1 MNKVQ
6 DLHRKWSREPAYRK
20 AYDDLDA
27 EFALARSLIEARLGA
42 GLTQVQLAERMG
54 TTQSVVARLE
64 CGRGNPSTRT
74 LESLARSTGTRLRI
88 SFVPVD
94 PFADASID
102 ELVDQLRKRLPIDR
116 LLKLADS
123 FSYRNG
129 EQTLHGRGADF
140 RKQGYLTLQ
149 QASEL
154 VKWKTARQWTNFR
167 KRNQSEDVK
176 RLTAT
181 AARCADERP
190 ESPEEAARILNELNA
205 VSYPTASAFLTALNP
220 KRFGI
225 LDVRTWRALHR
236 LTGRS
241 TFNRGRRTL
250 FKPEEFRHYTRLLRR
265 WSAREEGDL
274 SPRLIDKA
282 LWQYDR
288 EATVEQR
295 RRGGARSTTLADLS
309 PVSVGRVRKPLRTD
323 DDLLGEMLDDDRA

>member
-1 MNKVQ
+1 MSNVR
-6 DLHRKWSREPAYRK
+6 DLHRKWSRDPAYRE

-27 EFALARSLIEARLGA
+27 EFTLTRSLIEVRLAA
-42 GLTQVQLAERMG
+42 GLTQAQLAERME

-74 LESLARSTGTRLRI
+74 LEALARSTGTRLRI
-88 SFVPVD
+88 SFEPIER
-94 PFADASID
+94 FADASID
-102 ELVDQLRKRLPIDR
+102 ELVDQLRRRLPSGK
-116 LLKLADS
+116 LLQLAKN

-129 EQTLHGRGADF
+129 EQALDGRGADF

-154 VKWKTARQWTNFR
+154 VKWKTARQWNNFR
-167 KRNQSEDVK
+167 KKNRNEDVK
-176 RLTAT
+176 RLTRA

-190 ESPEEAARILNELNA
+190 EFPDEAAGILNELNA
-205 VSYPTASAFLTALNP
+205 VSYPTASAFLTALSP

-236 LTGRS
+236 LTGSS
-241 TFNRGRRTL
+241 TFDRGRRTL
-250 FKPEEFRHYTRLLRR
+250 FKPEEFRRYTLLLRR
-265 WSAREEGDL
+265 WSACEQAV

-288 EATVEQR
+288 EAMEELGQR
-295 RRGGARSTTLADLS
+295 RVARSTTLANVR
-309 PVSVGRVRKPLRTD
+309 PVSLGRVAKPLRPD